1 MRNMK
6 KLFIIGI
13 AIAISSLC
21 HAQKVEFEEAQ
32 TRIIEPIQE
41 VLVRPMSAEMK
52 MLSNEM
58 KVYMP
63 SWQIK
68 EKKINELTQIDLDNA
83 RANAAFHAAIL
94 DGADAIVAATFY
106 VRNHIDEKG
115 KPTDHGIDIIV
126 RGYPVKYVNW
136 HLLGDPKYN
145 DEKWEGALIE
155 SYKARALNKD
165 DAAAAAKD
173 RTRSSVSS
181 K

>member
-1 MRNMK
+1 MK
-6 KLFIIGI
+6 KILLFGI
-13 AIAISSLC
+13 AFATSLFVK
-21 HAQKVEFEEAQ
+21 AQKVEFEEAQ

-115 KPTDHGIDIIV
+115 KPTDHGIDVIV

-145 DEKWEGALIE
+145 DEKWEGVLVE

>member
-1 MRNMK
+1 MK
-6 KLFIIGI
+6 KLFFVGI
-13 AIAISSLC
+13 ALAVSTFAN
-21 HAQKVEFEEAQ
+21 AQKVEMEEAQ

-52 MLSNEM
+52 LLSSEM

-68 EKKINELTQIDLDNA
+68 EKRINELTQVDFDNA
-83 RANAAFHAAIL
+83 RANAAFHAAIA

-115 KPTDHGIDIIV
+115 RPSDRGVDVIV

-136 HLLGDPKYN
+136 HMLGDPKYN